1 MTIEINWWML
11 SPLAAICLTALA
23 YQRSKS
29 LGLTHGRDLV
39 VFLIMIL
46 TLIFTARLLP

>member
-23 YQRSKS
+23 YRQAKS
-29 LGLTHGRDLV
+29 RGSDQVRGAWVLLL
-39 VFLIMIL
+39 MIL
-46 TLIFTARLLP
+46 TLIFTARFLP